1 MAPDSRLLIHVSV
14 LSGATSHTT
23 NMKTRCARP
32 VSRLLAAMMVAAC
45 TAVLV
50 PAISAADSR
59 DHDKVRRAVES
70 GEIRTLSDILSMVR
84 DKLPGEITG
93 VEAEQKKGRWLY
105 EFRVVDSKGRL
116 FDVYV
121 DAKSGEID
129 RIKEK

>member
-1 MAPDSRLLIHVSV
+1 MAADSRLLIHVSV
-14 LSGATSHTT
+14 LSGAASHTARM
-23 NMKTRCARP
+23 NAKCAR
-32 VSRLLAAMMVAAC
+32 SRLLVAMMVAAWAALLLP
-45 TAVLV
+45 AV
-50 PAISAADSR
+50 AAAGSP

-105 EFRVVDSKGRL
+105 EFRVVDSQGRL